1 MFTFNAHGGKSLWF
15 ILLIE
20 APCWSWT
27 YLGFHSDFA
36 FDEPSRTV
44 YNAVGKAVWKFTS
57 GVYESLPLE
66 ENCFFPYARVFSP
79 WRDVVVRLM
88 YVHLIDNAVQV
99 LWLRYLAAN
108 APYTSYINNSEIL
121 TILLGISLAV
131 YTCARIRT
139 HVAFLPSEKDK
150 APIAIQS
157 AATDLMSFYT
167 PHHKYRTTVTSCWCA
182 IAFAGFTSIY
192 IKTISAFEET
202 AHWILGA
209 LGFVLFFASLGVVMV
224 QLEEEVGL
232 GEEMRERHGQKKE
245 GYVSQEVSG
254 EEVMVCLRQLWGE
267 WWSSRRRIRL

>member
-1 MFTFNAHGGKSLWF
+1 MFTFNAPGGKSLWF
-15 ILLIE
+15 LLLIE

-57 GVYESLPLE
+57 GECESLPLE
-66 ENCFFPYARVFSP
+66 ENCLLPYAPVFLP
-79 WRDVVVRLM
+79 WRDVVVRLA

-99 LWLRYLAAN
+99 LWLWYLAAN
-108 APYTSYINNSEIL
+108 APYTPYINNSEIL
-121 TILLGISLAV
+121 TILLGISLTV

-139 HVAFLPSEKDK
+139 HVVFLLSEKDK

-157 AATDLMSFYT
+157 AATDLMSLYT
-167 PHHKYRTTVTSCWCA
+167 THHEYRTTATSRWCT
-182 IAFAGFTSIY
+182 IAFTEFTVTFI
-192 IKTISAFEET
+192 TATSALKET
-202 AHWILGA
+202 AHWSLGA
-209 LGFVLFFASLGVVMV
+209 LGFVLFFASLGVAMV

-232 GEEMRERHGQKKE
+232 GEEMRERHRQNKE
-245 GYVSQEVSG
+245 GYVSQEASG
-254 EEVMVCLRQLWGE
+254 EEVMLCLRQLWGE